1 MDVHVPYAVTIA
13 LRLNGVD
20 VLTAQEDNSRELE
33 DASLLDRATALGR
46 ILFTRDDDLLREGA
60 LRQKRGESFAGI
72 IYAHQLDVSIGQC
85 VIDLELVAKASD
97 SEMDWSYRV
106 LAAEV
111 THSTRY
117 LPFLQHPCANV
128 NLAHRRC
135 LRMVHLAPYLAA

>member
-97 SEMDWSYRV
+97 SDEWIGRI
-106 LAAEV
+106 E
-111 THSTRY
+111 Y
-117 LPFLQHPCANV
+117 LPLE
-128 NLAHRRC
+128 
-135 LRMVHLAPYLAA
+135 

>member
-1 MDVHVPYAVTIA
+1 M
-13 LRLNGVD
+13 NGVD

-97 SEMDWSYRV
+97 SDEWIGRI
-106 LAAEV
+106 E
-111 THSTRY
+111 Y
-117 LPFLQHPCANV
+117 LPLK
-128 NLAHRRC
+128 
-135 LRMVHLAPYLAA
+135 

>member
-1 MDVHVPYAVTIA
+1 LA
-13 LRLNGVD
+13 LAREWRGW
-20 VLTAQEDNSRELE
+20 AHGAGRQFAELE

-97 SEMDWSYRV
+97 SDEWISSI
-106 LAAEV
+106 E
-111 THSTRY
+111 Y
-117 LPFLQHPCANV
+117 LPLK
-128 NLAHRRC
+128 
-135 LRMVHLAPYLAA
+135 

>member
-1 MDVHVPYAVTIA
+1 MDVHVPYAITIA
-13 LRLNGVD
+13 LRLSGVD
-20 VLTAQEDNSRELE
+20 VLTAQEDNSRVLE

-97 SEMDWSYRV
+97 SDEWIGRI
-106 LAAEV
+106 E
-111 THSTRY
+111 Y
-117 LPFLQHPCANV
+117 LPLK
-128 NLAHRRC
+128 
-135 LRMVHLAPYLAA
+135 